1 MTYKVLLL
9 DGVDAVCETIFK
21 ERGIEAVN
29 APALKGEELL
39 RELPKYHG
47 IVVRS
52 ATKVT
57 AGLLDHAPELKV
69 IGRAGV
75 GVDNVDIEEATRRGI
90 LVMNT
95 PDGNTISTA
104 EHTCGLLLALARNI
118 PDAVQSLKNGA
129 WDRKKYMGSELQ
141 GKTLGIIGLGK
152 IGSTVAKRMKAFGM
166 KICAYDPFTTHEK
179 AAEMDVQL
187 YELDEVLKSA
197 DFLTVHTPLTEKTRG
212 LVSLANKNKLKKG
225 VRMVN
230 CARGGIYLEED
241 LVQLLDEGIIGGVA
255 LDVYT
260 TEPPT
265 EALYTILKHRSVI
278 CTPHLGAS
286 TEEAQGK
293 VAEQIAYQMAD
304 ALEKKSYIGS
314 LNGKSIA
321 LSMNKEVQPFLIVAE
336 KLGFF
341 ASQIAAENTTALDV
355 EYSGTCAEHSEVLT
369 DSVLKGFL
377 TNTSESPVNLINA
390 RFLADSKGVKIREAS
405 SRTTRTYHDLITI
418 TLSDASEYK
427 RFAATPFGENDYRIV
442 EIDGYKIEQQL
453 AGEMIIYSNIDRPGM
468 LAAVSSALAAKNI
481 NIASLSL
488 GREKKE
494 SRAVTVV
501 TVDKKLTPD
510 EVLEIDKIEGVE
522 KVRYISL

>member
-1 MTYKVLLL
+1 MKYKVLLL

-39 RELPKYHG
+39 GELPKYHG

-57 AGLLDHAPELKV
+57 AALLDHAPELKV

-129 WDRKKYMGSELQ
+129 WDRKKYMGSELH
-141 GKTLGIIGLGK
+141 GKSLGIIGLGK
-152 IGSTVAKRMKAFGM
+152 IGSAVAKRMKAFGM
-166 KICAYDPFTTHEK
+166 KIYAYDPFTTHEK
-179 AAEMDVQL
+179 AAEMDVRL
-187 YELDEVLKSA
+187 YELDEVLKAA

-212 LVSLANKNKLKKG
+212 LVSLANRDKLKKG

-230 CARGGIYLEED
+230 CARGGIYQEED
-241 LVQLLDEGIIGGVA
+241 LEQLLDEGIIGGVA

-265 EALYTILKHRSVI
+265 EALYNILKHKSVI

-304 ALEKKSYIGS
+304 ALEKKSFIGS

-321 LSMNKEVQPFLIVAE
+321 LSMNKEVQPYLIVAE
-336 KLGFF
+336 KLGYF

-377 TNTSESPVNLINA
+377 TNTSVSPVNLINA
-390 RFLADSKGVKIREAS
+390 RFLADKKGVNIREAS
-405 SRTTRTYHDLITI
+405 NKATRTYHDLITI

-427 RFAATPFGENDYRIV
+427 RIAATPFGENDYRIV
-442 EIDGYKIEQQL
+442 EIDGFKIEQQL

-488 GREKKE
+488 GREKKK

-501 TVDKKLTPD
+501 TVDKKLTPE

-522 KVRYISL
+522 KVRYISI